1 MSTYNF
7 VYRRRMLWKSL
18 KATGHRLDREL
29 DRMDIFHEDGSI
41 TSLSQWSKYDL
52 KLGTDWVLFTKKQM
66 EKEAGQ
72 KIDLAVGANRK

>member
-7 VYRRRMLWKSL
+7 VYRRRLFWKSI
-18 KATGHRLDREL
+18 KATGHRLDKEL

-72 KIDLAVGANRK
+72 KIDLAVGES